1 MNCLTT
7 PRLRPGLFLALA
19 PLALLAACDGD
30 KAGDEARAP
39 SGEVLEGTISDSML
53 PLDTVRSQPPLAEP
67 KAGARGQAGDEASA
81 VAPEGEASEGAG
93 ETGAAPTGTPAVTP
107 TTAAD

>member
-7 PRLRPGLFLALA
+7 PRLLLAMA
-19 PLALLAACDGD
+19 PLTLLTACGGD
-30 KAGDEARAP
+30 TPDDARAP

-67 KAGARGQAGDEASA
+67 SAAAKAPADEAA
-81 VAPEGEASEGAG
+81 TDGPESEATA
-93 ETGAAPTGTPAVTP
+93 ETGANGPAPSGDATP
-107 TTAAD
+107 TAAVD